1 MHPIIALLAGGVE
14 MDVPG
19 IACHEY
25 TKIERFAVVHAHSRT
40 PHFKEVNR
48 ISATE

>member
-1 MHPIIALLAGGVE
+1 MHRIIALLAGGVE
-14 MDVPG
+14 MAVPG

-40 PHFKEVNR
+40 THFKEVNR